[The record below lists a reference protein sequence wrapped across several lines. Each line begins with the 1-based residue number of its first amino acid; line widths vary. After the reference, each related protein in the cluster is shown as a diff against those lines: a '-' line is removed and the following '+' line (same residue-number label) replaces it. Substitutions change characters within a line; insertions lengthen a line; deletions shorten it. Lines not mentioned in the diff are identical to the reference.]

1 MSTSRRT
8 VRVIALA
15 AAVCVALA
23 VMASLTVAKGGL
35 KAKLIGPVNQPPLSL
50 GQATVELKVAFRH
63 KGKKLVPKSFEG
75 KERNLYIHCADGT
88 DGYPTDGGAG
98 DAITGSHIEIEST
111 VFVKKNGTFNHTD
124 TSRGDVDSGTFN
136 IQGKFHGRS
145 ASGTLRMEN
154 HRNDGSSPSN
164 DDLTCDS
171 GVLSWTASAP

>member
-23 VMASLTVAKGGL
+23 VMASLTVAKGG
-35 KAKLIGPVNQPPLSL
+35 KAKYIGPINQPPATL
-50 GQATVELKVAFRH
+50 GQATVELKVKFAH

-124 TSRGDVDSGTFN
+124 IGRGDVDSGTFN
-136 IQGKFHGRS
+136 IQGKFKGRS

-154 HRNDGSSPSN
+154 HRNNGSPPPN